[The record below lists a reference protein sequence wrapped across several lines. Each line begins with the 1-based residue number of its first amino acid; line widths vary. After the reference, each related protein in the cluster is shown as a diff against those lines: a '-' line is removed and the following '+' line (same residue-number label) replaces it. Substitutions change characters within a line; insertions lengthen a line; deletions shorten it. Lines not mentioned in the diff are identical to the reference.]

1 MMDAFVLLTFAI
13 LLLISGFHF
22 YWAFGG
28 KWGGQAAVPSKIGG
42 GALFRPRTAE
52 TFGMAVILLAVGLL
66 LLAQSG
72 IAIID
77 VPNQVTRWG
86 CLFCGFVFLI
96 RAVGDFKY
104 MGFAKKIKGT
114 PFATNDTRLYS
125 PLCVYLAAVFV
136 AVAL

>member
-1 MMDAFVLLTFAI
+1 MMGAIVLLTFAI
-13 LLLISGFHF
+13 LLLISGLHF

-28 KWGGQAAVPSKIGG
+28 KWGGQAVIPSKIGG

-52 TFGMAVILLAVGLL
+52 TVGVAVIMLAVGLM
-66 LLAQSG
+66 LLAQSEL
-72 IAIID
+72 INIE

-114 PFATNDTRLYS
+114 PFAANDTRFYS
-125 PLCVYLAAVFV
+125 PLCVYLAAVFA

>member
-13 LLLISGFHF
+13 LLSISGFHF

-28 KWGGQAAVPSKIGG
+28 KWGGQAAIPSKIGG
-42 GALFRPRTAE
+42 GALFRPRIAE
-52 TFGMAVILLAVGLL
+52 TVGVAVIMLAVGLML
-66 LLAQSG
+66 LSQG
-72 IAIID
+72 EIVTIA

-114 PFATNDTRLYS
+114 PFAVNDTRLYS

-136 AVAL
+136 IVAL